1 MEHNIV
7 IKFPILG
14 KGNPLKNAARFCDKL
29 KKELE
34 ITANLSNAD
43 SGEFDASPEP
53 YSLECNNVV
62 IWSGK
67 EMNNDEAFTAL
78 KNYLK
83 L

>member
-14 KGNPLKNAARFCDKL
+14 KGNPLKNAALFCDKL
-29 KKELE
+29 KKELD
-34 ITANLSNAD
+34 ITANLSNAGA
-43 SGEFDASPEP
+43 GEFDTSPEP
-53 YSLECNNVV
+53 YSVEYKHVV

-67 EMNNDEAFTAL
+67 EMNIEEAFTAL
-78 KNYLK
+78 KNYLN